1 MQNVNIQQY
10 QSWIARSVI
19 ILAVL
24 AFPTTSFAEDK
35 NFKLYGQANIS
46 YDMITTG
53 TVNGAIGGPSTAD
66 GISSNRVSSNSSM
79 LGLKASSDLGAD
91 WMAVAQVEITVG
103 TDTGESGGDAITG
116 TSKASR
122 LKSAFDRNTY
132 LGLSNASYGKLLMG
146 RYDTPYKM
154 ATRNL
159 DVFAD
164 GIADN
169 RSLLGTTVKDGV
181 VYETYDSRLSNQI
194 LYISPSLASVSV
206 ALGFANLTE
215 SDTNIEQPRGSALS
229 VAAMYIQSG
238 LYASMA
244 YEAHTIT
251 TYDFDNKVNVSHKQ
265 SATKLGL
272 GYKFAMLNFGL
283 VYEKSNDEFGN
294 ALAYDALTNPCGGS
308 VDGANC
314 AGHSAT
320 YLSFKADFTDQ
331 DSVKLA
337 FTRSGQVGQ
346 AKTGT
351 GATQFSIGLDHAFND
366 RTMGYF
372 LYSNILNDELAKF
385 GFSTAASSG
394 KFSVNPTGTGGSQP
408 SVFSLGM
415 KLSF

>member
-1 MQNVNIQQY
+1 MQNVNIHKGLVR
-10 QSWIARSVI
+10 IAGLLSI
-19 ILAVL
+19 MPVL
-24 AFPTTSFAEDK
+24 AAPGTAIADNK
-35 NFKLYGQANIS
+35 NVTLYGQANVS

-53 TVNGAIGGPSTAD
+53 TANSTIGGPSTAD

-91 WMAVAQVEITVG
+91 WMALAQVEITVG

-116 TSKASR
+116 TSKVSR

-132 LGLSNASYGKLLMG
+132 LGLSNASYGKLLIG

-154 ATRNL
+154 STRNL

-194 LYISPSLASVSV
+194 LYISPPLASLNV

-229 VAAMYIQSG
+229 VAAMYIQQG
-238 LYASMA
+238 LFASVG
-244 YEAHTIT
+244 YEAHSIT
-251 TYDFDNKVNVSHKQ
+251 TYDHDNKVNVSLKQ
-265 SATKLGL
+265 SATKIGV
-272 GYKFAMLNFGL
+272 GYKISMLNFGF

-294 ALAYDALTNPCGGS
+294 ALAYDALTNPCGGL
-308 VDGANC
+308 VAGANC

-366 RTMGYF
+366 RTTGYF
-372 LYSNILNDELAKF
+372 LYSSLSNDELAKF